1 MSFLESV
8 HRWRLK
14 AERLEKRVVL
24 AGNDDVDL
32 LKVKASRVGIST
44 GDGSDDVYLLNVGAP
59 DLFSVFQ
66 GAGEDR
72 LELEYCFSNS
82 PEFNGRTGTDVFV
95 AEPNYFAPLSSFYA
109 SNYEIIL

>member
-44 GDGSDDVYLLNVGAP
+44 GDGSDDVYLLNVGRRICS
-59 DLFSVFQ
+59 LFFRVP
-66 GAGEDR
+66 A
-72 LELEYCFSNS
+72 
-82 PEFNGRTGTDVFV
+82 RTGW
-95 AEPNYFAPLSSFYA
+95 NSSTAFRIRR
-109 SNYEIIL
+109 SLTVEQRPMFLLRNLTILQR